1 MFICIL
7 VCVCVCFSV
16 YVFLCVFVAV
26 SVCMLSTPLVTYT
39 DHPLGRL
46 YTLTVGQPDPSFD
59 NNNRHLTDRG
69 VNGYLGMKFLAL
81 HMSNTNVSCIPHCRI
96 SHRSWLCY
104 YSKVIF

>member
-1 MFICIL
+1 MFICVL
-7 VCVCVCFSV
+7 VCVCVS
-16 YVFLCVFVAV
+16 VFLCVFVAV
-26 SVCMLSTPLVTYT
+26 SVCMLSTLVTYT
-39 DHPLGRL
+39 DHPFGRL
-46 YTLTVGQPDPSFD
+46 YTLTVDPPDSSFD
-59 NNNRHLTDRG
+59 SNNRLTDRG